1 MIKDTKELEKVVA
14 NEIKTEDKDI
24 KELFDAGR
32 ELLGS
37 GSDGDNPDTSEED
50 STEV

>member
-1 MIKDTKELEKVVA
+1 MIKDTEELQKIVA
-14 NEIKTEDKDI
+14 NEIKVKDKDI
-24 KELFDAGR
+24 KELFDAST

-50 STEV
+50 SSEV